1 LCSRPEENVQVSVRL
16 ARTGDAPRIAALSA
30 QLGYPASQGQVER
43 RLDQLRHDE
52 SSAVFVAERSD
63 GRVVG
68 WVQVCVRKLIMA
80 DRQGEIDGLVV
91 DEDCRRCGIGQML
104 AREAEQWARA
114 KACEVVSLRSNVVRK
129 EARPFYQGIGY
140 SVVKTQWTFRKILE
154 IGEGGEEK

>member
-1 LCSRPEENVQVSVRL
+1 M
-16 ARTGDAPRIAALSA
+16 
-30 QLGYPASQGQVER
+30 ER

-104 AREAEQWARA
+104 ARQAEQWARA
-114 KACEVVSLRSNVVRK
+114 KACEVLSLRSNVVRK
-129 EARPFYQGIGY
+129 EARPFYEGIGY
-140 SVVKTQWTFRKILE
+140 SVVKTQWTFRKVLE
-154 IGEGGEEK
+154 IGEGGEQK